1 LPLHWAAGEAVA
13 GAVRLRDAGGTTVR
27 AWTFGL
33 RTSWGTTWNGR
44 DRQGLV
50 VKDGRYTFRVD
61 GRDRA
66 GNRTVVDRTILVDR
80 TIRSVLW
87 SDGSF
92 DPRAG
97 QRSHVA
103 VVLRRA
109 ARVTVGIYHGNTLVR
124 RVWTGRSLAAGT
136 YGWTWNGRSETG
148 AYVVPGTYRILV
160 SATSWI
166 GTTWY
171 ARNVSVQ
178 VH

>member
-1 LPLHWAAGEAVA
+1 
-13 GAVRLRDAGGTTVR
+13 
-27 AWTFGL
+27 
-33 RTSWGTTWNGR
+33 
-44 DRQGLV
+44 
-50 VKDGRYTFRVD
+50 VD